1 MVMVNLNQSLRDA
14 VGEFTKGAAGNHSNL
29 SVSLKQAPAFDRQ
42 IANYFRIGDNTPAS
56 GR

>member
-42 IANYFRIGDNTPAS
+42 IANYFRIGDDTPAS